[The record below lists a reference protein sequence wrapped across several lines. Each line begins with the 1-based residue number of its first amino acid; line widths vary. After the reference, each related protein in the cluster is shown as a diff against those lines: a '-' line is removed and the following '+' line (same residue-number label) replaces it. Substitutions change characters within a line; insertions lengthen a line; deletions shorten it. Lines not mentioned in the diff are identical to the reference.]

1 MPFEFIDDIATADVA
16 FRAWGRT
23 AEELFVAASDAM
35 LNVMV
40 ADLASVQARRKLQ
53 LSVTAEDH
61 EMLLFALLQEL
72 IFYKDAEMLLLR
84 VPAVSIAADG
94 ELLRLTAVAEGEEI
108 DVRRHEMGVD
118 VKAVTLHRY
127 RVEESAQ
134 GWQAMVILDI

>member
-16 FRAWGRT
+16 FKAWGRT

-40 ADLASVQARRKLQ
+40 ADLASVKPRQQRQ
-53 LSVTAEDH
+53 LTVAAEDH

-84 VPAVSIAADG
+84 VPEVSIAADG
-94 ELLRLTAVAEGEEI
+94 ELLRLSAVAEGEEI

>member
-1 MPFEFIDDIATADVA
+1 MPFAYLDDIATADVA

-23 AEELFVAASDAM
+23 AEELFIAASDAM